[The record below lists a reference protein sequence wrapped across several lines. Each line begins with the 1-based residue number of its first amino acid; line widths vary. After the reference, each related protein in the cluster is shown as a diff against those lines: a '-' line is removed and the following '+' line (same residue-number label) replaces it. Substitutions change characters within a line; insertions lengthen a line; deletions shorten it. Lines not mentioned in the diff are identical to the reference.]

1 MSTNPHSRHAKQ
13 PPPHEAQSLLNL
25 LHDGHLTQAESAARA
40 LLERYPDAPMV
51 HGVLG
56 NALADQGKFSE
67 AIESFRKVVASDPK
81 SAEMQFNLAVVLT
94 HAGRLDEA
102 VASYRKAVTLMP
114 QLAVAHYNL
123 GAALQAQGK
132 FDEAAASYRKVVAIE
147 PAFFEAHGNLGAV
160 LQAQGKLDE
169 AVACYRKALSIH
181 ADARGHFNLATAL
194 RNQGRLDEAVASY
207 RKAIA
212 LDPGYAEAHSNLGE
226 ALFDL
231 GKPEE
236 AMASYHEALAVDPDH
251 AEANYNLGIFLYDS
265 GDLERAIPCFER
277 SRLRDWR
284 ERTLYCLY
292 KTERFDEFK
301 AGLEPLLHEDNT
313 SPFLATLSAHHA
325 ANFGVA
331 DRYEFCRNPLDFV
344 YHGRIDALAAPDS
357 PTAHGSA
364 AGHRARGNHGEKTGA
379 SVPRHPVLGQ
389 SLQATGG
396 FVQGAVV
403 PGEGHGR
410 SVPGALRLA
419 GLRVHQ
425 GVSEAHRVQQLLVRE
440 DANRRA
446 FDLAH
451 SRDRLAQWLALPRH
465 AAARHRQRRREH
477 RVQHP
482 WGRLPATA
490 HALPQQNDLAAGRRY
505 RAVSLFALPPDDPVP
520 LQGGKGL
527 RRVRRQ
533 AGVIWRRFF
542 RPRLSLSGAPRRH
555 MVTNE
560 IVLSGSSKRL
570 GSSPTGATI
579 SAGSCPSPAAAR
591 EDCQDGDAKMPLAE
605 YRTAP
610 IGHAIH
616 GRST

>member
-357 PTAHGSA
+357 PLRTDLLRDIELAEITARKQGRLYHGIQSSGNLFKRPEA
-364 AGHRARGNHGEKTGA
+364 SFKELSSLVKDMVEAYRAHFA
-379 SVPRHPVLGQ
+379 SQDCVFIKAFPKHIEFSSSWYVKMR
-389 SLQATGG
+389 TGG
-396 FVQGAVV
+396 HLTSHIHETG
-403 PGEGHGR
+403 
-410 SVPGALRLA
+410 
-419 GLRVHQ
+419 
-425 GVSEAHRVQQLLVRE
+425 
-440 DANRRA
+440 
-446 FDLAH
+446 
-451 SRDRLAQWLALPRH
+451 W
-465 AAARHRQRRREH
+465 
-477 RVQHP
+477 
-482 WGRLPATA
+482 
-490 HALPQQNDLAAGRRY
+490 
-505 RAVSLFALPPDDPVP
+505 
-520 LQGGKGL
+520 
-527 RRVRRQ
+527 
-533 AGVIWRRFF
+533 
-542 RPRLSLSGAPRRH
+542 
-555 MVTNE
+555 
-560 IVLSGSSKRL
+560 LSGSLYLAMPRRGTDSD
-570 GSSPTGATI
+570 
-579 SAGSCPSPAAAR
+579 AGSIEFSTHGDDYPQRHTCFPSKTILPQVGDIVLFPSSLFHRTIPFHSREERVCVAFDVKPA
-591 EDCQDGDAKMPLAE
+591 
-605 YRTAP
+605 
-610 IGHAIH
+610 
-616 GRST
+616 